1 MRGVWPLLLGVAL
14 VGLVWLTTADRTT
27 QHSLEPPLTRT
38 VRVPKLPDVEQEF
51 SRTMLK
57 RPGSMDLA
65 LAARMGL
72 DRRPRGYRD
81 DCSGFI
87 SGVLTGAG
95 VPADAS
101 VMQFWELAEH
111 YGVTHLQEIP
121 FIGDWLAFFD
131 FSYDRD
137 KNGRTDDL
145 TTHLAIVTDVVPDG
159 TIVMAHRGSKS
170 GRSIIRMNLSEPTV
184 HESEDGKLLNSWL
197 HAQGRSTWGGWHL
210 TGELWSGFASP
221 STDEHWVYADVLGE

>member
-1 MRGVWPLLLGVAL
+1 MRVAWPLGVGTLIVAIS
-14 VGLVWLTTADRTT
+14 WLAIPNGPSTNR
-27 QHSLEPPLTRT
+27 LEPPVPRRVT
-38 VRVPKLPDVEQEF
+38 VPTLPDVVPSL

-57 RPGSMDLA
+57 RPGSMELA
-65 LAARMGL
+65 LAARRGL

-111 YGVTHLQEIP
+111 HGATHLRDIP
-121 FIGDWLAFFD
+121 YIGDLAFFD
-131 FSYDRD
+131 FTYDRD
-137 KNGRTDDL
+137 NNGRNDDL
-145 TTHLAIVTDVVPDG
+145 KTHIAIVTDVEPDG
-159 TIVMAHRGSKS
+159 TIVMAHRGTKS
-170 GRSIIRMNLSEPTV
+170 GRSIIRMNLTEPTV
-184 HESEDGKLLNSWL
+184 HETDDGKVLNSWL
-197 HAQGRSTWGGWHL
+197 HARGRATWGGWHL

-221 STDEHWVYADVLGE
+221 SRDEQWVYADVLGE